1 MNAHPTPDTPDQAES
16 GVSHCASAAPSVST
30 EKGAV
35 PSAASSVST
44 AGQTVLPA
52 TASVLAAGRP
62 ASTVALP
69 TSPALTVALR
79 DALQALPAR
88 PARLAVALSGGADS
102 AMLAVHA
109 AAVAHDLGI
118 GLSLLHVHHGLQD
131 AADEWGRQ
139 VHALGALLGLP
150 VQEARVQVEQA
161 AGKGIE
167 AAARDA
173 RYAALARLAQAEG
186 ATHVLLAHHRN
197 DQAETVLLR
206 LLRGTGLLGMA
217 AMSPVSQ
224 RDGIAYVRPWLAQ
237 DRATI
242 LLAADAVRQACGW
255 QPVQDPTNADP
266 RYTRAAVRELLAPV
280 LDKRWP
286 GWRAIVARHATH
298 MAEAAQILDEV
309 AREDFARLDPGPD
322 GASFSLKAWRELSP
336 PRQSQ
341 VLRFWLQQNGARMPT
356 DARLRDLLRQLRE
369 LHSLGHDRQLRV
381 RQPGH
386 VVRCHRGRVWI
397 EAQE

>member
-1 MNAHPTPDTPDQAES
+1 MNTPPTPDTPLAAES
-16 GVSHCASAAPSVST
+16 GVLRCAS
-30 EKGAV
+30 
-35 PSAASSVST
+35 
-44 AGQTVLPA
+44 
-52 TASVLAAGRP
+52 
-62 ASTVALP
+62 VALP
-69 TSPALTVALR
+69 LTPALLTALR
-79 DALQALPAR
+79 LALRALPAQ
-88 PARLAVALSGGADS
+88 PARIGVALSGGADS

-109 AAVAHDLGI
+109 AAVARELGI
-118 GLSLLHVHHGLQD
+118 GLALLHVHHGLQS
-131 AADEWGRQ
+131 AADDWGRH

-150 VQEARVQVEQA
+150 VQEARVQVEQG

-173 RYAALARLAQAEG
+173 RYAALAQLAQAQG
-186 ATHVLLAHHRN
+186 INHVLLAHHRN

-206 LLRGTGLLGMA
+206 LLRGTGVVGMA
-217 AMSPVSQ
+217 AMSDRSV
-224 RDGIAYVRPWLAQ
+224 RDGITYLRPWLGQ

-242 LLAADAVRQACGW
+242 LQAAASVENACGW
-255 QPVQDPTNADP
+255 RPVQDPTNADP

-280 LDKRWP
+280 LDSRWP
-286 GWRAIVARHATH
+286 GWRAIVARHAAH

-309 AREDFARLDPGPD
+309 AREDFARLEPSAD

-336 PRQSQ
+336 ARQAQ

-381 RQPGH
+381 EQAGH
-386 VVRCHRGRVWI
+386 VVRCHRGRVWV
-397 EAQE
+397 EPHG